1 MSKDEKNIDK
11 SENKGEDKPEK
22 GENKLED
29 IPDSEVLENLPE
41 EVRRV
46 VQIGMS
52 MQRTSG
58 PLPPQILSKLND
70 KHIDKILEL
79 SEKDD
84 ERVFEDV
91 RQSRKYTFTYFLVF
105 VAIFIFIT
113 IYLVGNDTDLYKEI
127 LKIFAIFAGGFGG
140 GYGVKTYFDK
150 K

>member
-1 MSKDEKNIDK
+1 VSKDEKNIDK